1 MMICQVVGHVWATKK
16 EEKLNGHKLMIV
28 REETTT
34 TRKGATFVAADS
46 VGAGIG
52 EMVLVVSGSTARR
65 AIGEDDAPIDSAIVG
80 IIDSMRFQRRRI
92 NMAGLTEIIKEAVS
106 SDAAERVFRPMQNTP
121 AVRSKTIIVNG
132 AECEPLPADGP
143 VSHEKLRQ
151 KADPDGRPDQGRNWC
166 ERIYHC
172 VKSGIYKGDRVSG
185 ACH

>member
-65 AIGEDDAPIDSAIVG
+65 AIGETRPSTAPSSGSSIPW
-80 IIDSMRFQRRRI
+80 RFQRRRI
-92 NMAGLTEIIKEAVS
+92 NRAGLT
-106 SDAAERVFRPMQNTP
+106 
-121 AVRSKTIIVNG
+121 
-132 AECEPLPADGP
+132 
-143 VSHEKLRQ
+143 
-151 KADPDGRPDQGRNWC
+151 
-166 ERIYHC
+166 
-172 VKSGIYKGDRVSG
+172 
-185 ACH
+185 